1 MQTMDFVRENAHL
14 LVEYAKEK
22 NIHRN
27 ETLDKIGEFFDI
39 ANDAFENFSKLDL
52 GKLSQDDLKTVT
64 NIIGQLKDKDIT
76 PEILTDVIKNAVGFD
91 MDKASSEIIDAQN
104 EEIRKLKEENKKL
117 AAILSA
123 PNVLNNK

>member
-1 MQTMDFVRENAHL
+1 MDFVRENAHL

-52 GKLSQDDLKTVT
+52 GKLSQDDIKTVT

-76 PEILTDVIKNAVGFD
+76 PEVLTDVIKNAVGFD

-123 PNVLNNK
+123 PKVLNNK

>member
-1 MQTMDFVRENAHL
+1 MDFVRENAHL

-52 GKLSQDDLKTVT
+52 GKLSQDDIKTVT

-76 PEILTDVIKNAVGFD
+76 PEVLTDVIKNAVGFD
-91 MDKASSEIIDAQN
+91 MDKASSEIIDAKN